1 MLCVIAKVDDLARD
15 RLNALC
21 KIAEEFGFPARY
33 LYGHIT
39 LVSYIGKNEREFIDQ
54 CKVALSGRK
63 AFPVVYDRI
72 ELMPPTPSIVASP
85 RRTQEL
91 TAIHGLLMSVAPSE
105 LNSWSSKELWHPH
118 TTLFYHTEA
127 DLHTISKRMGN
138 YFSPFSATVSRIEF
152 SRVTDR
158 GYEII
163 DSVML

>member
-39 LVSYIGKNEREFIDQ
+39 LVSYIGQNERKFIDQ
-54 CKVALSGRK
+54 CKIVLNGRK
-63 AFPVVYDRI
+63 AFPVVYDCI
-72 ELMPPTPSIVASP
+72 ELLPPTPSIVASP
-85 RRTQEL
+85 KRTKEL
-91 TAIHGLLMSVAPSE
+91 IAMHSLLLSVAPFE
-105 LNSWSSKELWHPH
+105 LDSWSSMELWHPH

-127 DLHTISKRMGN
+127 NLHTISERMRKH
-138 YFSPFSATVSRIEF
+138 FSPFSARVSRIEF
-152 SRVTDR
+152 SRVTDQ

-163 DSVML
+163 NSVML